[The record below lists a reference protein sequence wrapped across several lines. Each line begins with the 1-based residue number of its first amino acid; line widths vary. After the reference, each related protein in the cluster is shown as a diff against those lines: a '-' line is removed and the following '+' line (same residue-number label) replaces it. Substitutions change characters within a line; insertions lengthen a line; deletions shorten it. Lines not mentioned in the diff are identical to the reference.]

1 MKFSAIDFFVRV
13 RNSFKGYRSQEMTLR
28 RVWITSLLL
37 TLTASAAQAKTKYQ
51 PPTALSPEQSALV
64 QKAIAAEKVTIKQIQ
79 KHSPLV
85 QTYIQNMRADQVLY
99 AVPESDQYLLGRV
112 DFGKSISD
120 TSYSE
125 QGNSKGLFKGSMK
138 YVSGL
143 TKAFKMQ
150 YISAGFMEM
159 MFLDPISFD
168 QQHYDFSYV
177 RRDFL
182 GAVRTLVFDV
192 HPKPGTGSGR
202 FTGRIWVEDQAGNIV
217 RFNGTYT
224 GGNQDD
230 DSSSYFHFDS
240 WRENLQPGLWLP
252 VGVYVEETQK
262 SSEHPVSFKAQTYI
276 WGYSLKLPT
285 HESDNESVKIDD
297 VQDQSDN
304 SADLS
309 PLQAQRQW
317 ISQAEE
323 NVLDRLVQAG
333 LLAPPSDFDKIL
345 EQVANNI
352 IIGNNIQITDQ
363 IHCRVLLTAPLESLA
378 VGNTIILSKG
388 LIDVLPTEADLA
400 AVLSFQLAH
409 IVLGHHIDTR
419 YAFNDRLLFPD
430 EATFERIHM
439 SHSDP
444 DNELAAK
451 KAIDLL
457 NHSVY
462 SNQLSQPGLF
472 LNQLDARSKQLTALN
487 TPRLGDSLLRPTG
500 EPWLNGL
507 MSKAPKLDMN
517 KLDQVAAL
525 PLGSNLKIDAWDDK
539 VIRLNTKAAP
549 IMNARDKMPFEV
561 TPVFFRLTRYA
572 PPVTAAPTPAAGAA
586 ESTAP
591 AVDTQQSAAPAQ
603 ASASQPTPQ

>member
-1 MKFSAIDFFVRV
+1 
-13 RNSFKGYRSQEMTLR
+13 MTLR

-51 PPTALSPEQSALV
+51 PPMALSPEQSALV
-64 QKAIAAEKVTIKQIQ
+64 QKAIAAEEVNITQMQ
-79 KHSPLV
+79 NHPPLV
-85 QTYIQNMRADQVLY
+85 QTYIQNMRPDQVLY

-112 DFGKSISD
+112 DFGKSITD

-125 QGNSKGLFKGSMK
+125 QAASKGLFKGSMK

-224 GGNQDD
+224 GGNSHDD
-230 DSSSYFHFDS
+230 RWNYFHFDS

-262 SSEHPVSFKAQTYI
+262 NSEHPVSFKAQTFI

-297 VQDQSDN
+297 VQDQSDQ

-333 LLAPPSDFDKIL
+333 LLAPPSDFDRIL
-345 EQVANNI
+345 EQVANTI
-352 IIGNNIQITDQ
+352 IIGNNIQITDA

-400 AVLSFQLAH
+400 AGLSFQLAH

-430 EATFERIHM
+430 EATFQRITM
-439 SHSDP
+439 NHSEND
-444 DNELAAK
+444 DSVAAK
-451 KAIDLL
+451 KAIEFL
-457 NHSVY
+457 NKTVDHDRL
-462 SNQLSQPGLF
+462 SNAGLF
-472 LNQLDARSKQLTALN
+472 FVQLQDRSRQLKALT
-487 TPRLGDSLLRPTG
+487 TPRIGDSLFSSEG
-500 EPWLNGL
+500 SPWL
-507 MSKAPKLDMN
+507 S
-517 KLDQVAAL
+517 
-525 PLGSNLKIDAWDDK
+525 
-539 VIRLNTKAAP
+539 
-549 IMNARDKMPFEV
+549 E
-561 TPVFFRLTRYA
+561 LT
-572 PPVTAAPTPAAGAA
+572 
-586 ESTAP
+586 
-591 AVDTQQSAAPAQ
+591 
-603 ASASQPTPQ
+603 

>member
-1 MKFSAIDFFVRV
+1 
-13 RNSFKGYRSQEMTLR
+13 
-28 RVWITSLLL
+28 
-37 TLTASAAQAKTKYQ
+37 
-51 PPTALSPEQSALV
+51 
-64 QKAIAAEKVTIKQIQ
+64 
-79 KHSPLV
+79 
-85 QTYIQNMRADQVLY
+85 
-99 AVPESDQYLLGRV
+99 
-112 DFGKSISD
+112 
-120 TSYSE
+120 
-125 QGNSKGLFKGSMK
+125 MK

-168 QQHYDFSYV
+168 QQHYDFTYV

-297 VQDQSDN
+297 VQDQSDAN
-304 SADLS
+304 QDLS

-352 IIGNNIQITDQ
+352 VIGNNIQISDA

-439 SHSDP
+439 SHSDA

-451 KAIDLL
+451 KSLDLL

-462 SNQLSQPGLF
+462 ANQLSQPGLF
-472 LNQLDARSKQLTALN
+472 FSALDSRSKQLTALN

-500 EPWLNGL
+500 EPWLNAL
-507 MSKAPKLDMN
+507 MPKAPKLDMN

-539 VIRLNTKAAP
+539 VIRLNARIPP

-561 TPVFFRLTRYA
+561 TPVFFRLIRYA
-572 PPVTAAPTPAAGAA
+572 PPATAAPTPAAGSADTVA
-586 ESTAP
+586 PP

-603 ASASQPTPQ
+603 ASATQPSPQ

>member
-1 MKFSAIDFFVRV
+1 
-13 RNSFKGYRSQEMTLR
+13 MTLR

-37 TLTASAAQAKTKYQ
+37 TFTASAAQAKTKYQ
-51 PPTALSPEQSALV
+51 PPTPLSPEQSALV

-85 QTYIQNMRADQVLY
+85 QTYIQNMKPDQLLY

-112 DFGKSISD
+112 DFGKSITD
-120 TSYSE
+120 TSYAAES
-125 QGNSKGLFKGSMK
+125 NSKGLFKGSMK
-138 YVSGL
+138 YVTGL

-224 GGNQDD
+224 GGNSDD

-262 SSEHPVSFKAQTYI
+262 NSEHPVSFKAQTFI
-276 WGYSLKLPT
+276 WGYSLKIPT

-297 VQDQSDN
+297 VQDQSAE
-304 SADLS
+304 SQDLS
-309 PLQAQRQW
+309 PLAAQREW

-333 LLAPPSDFDKIL
+333 LLAPASDFDKIL
-345 EQVANNI
+345 EQVSNNMV
-352 IIGNNIQITDQ
+352 IGNNIQLTDNL
-363 IHCRVLLTAPLESLA
+363 HCRVLLTAPLESLA

-400 AVLSFQLAH
+400 ATLSFQLAH

-439 SHSDP
+439 SHSDA

-451 KAIDLL
+451 KALDIL

-462 SNQLSQPGLF
+462 APQLAQPGLF
-472 LNQLDARSKQLTALN
+472 FAQLTDRSKQLTALN
-487 TPRLGDSLLRPTG
+487 TPRIGDSLMRPTG
-500 EPWLNGL
+500 EAWMNALVA
-507 MSKAPKLDMN
+507 KAPKLDAN

-525 PLGSNLKIDAWDDK
+525 PLGSQLKIDAWDDR
-539 VIRLNTKAAP
+539 VLALHARQAP
-549 IMNARDKMPFEV
+549 ILNARDKMPFEV
-561 TPVFFRLTRYA
+561 TPVFFRLTRYT
-572 PPVTAAPTPAAGAA
+572 PPVVAAPTAPAAGAA
-586 ESTAP
+586 ENTAP

-603 ASASQPTPQ
+603 VSQTQPSPQ

>member
-1 MKFSAIDFFVRV
+1 
-13 RNSFKGYRSQEMTLR
+13 MTLR

-37 TLTASAAQAKTKYQ
+37 SLTASAAQAKTKYQ
-51 PPTALSPEQSALV
+51 PPTAMTPEQSALV

-112 DFGKSISD
+112 DFGKSITD
-120 TSYSE
+120 TSYA
-125 QGNSKGLFKGSMK
+125 GTTDNSKGLFKGSLK
-138 YVSGL
+138 YVTGL

-202 FTGRIWVEDQAGNIV
+202 FTGRIWVEDQNGNIV

-297 VQDQSDN
+297 VQDQSAE
-304 SADLS
+304 SQDLS

-345 EQVANNI
+345 EQVTNNM
-352 IIGNNIQITDQ
+352 IIGNNIAMTDS

-388 LIDVLPTEADLA
+388 LIDVLPSESDLA

-451 KAIDLL
+451 KALDLL

-462 SNQLSQPGLF
+462 APQLASPGLF
-472 LNQLDARSKQLTALN
+472 LAQLNDRSKQLTALN

-500 EPWLNGL
+500 EPWMNALIP
-507 MSKAPKLDMN
+507 KAPKLDIN
-517 KLDQVAAL
+517 KLDQIAAL
-525 PLGSNLKIDAWDDK
+525 PLGSQLKIDAWDDK
-539 VIRLNTKAAP
+539 VIRLNARQAP

-561 TPVFFRLTRYA
+561 TPVFFRLTRYTV
-572 PPVTAAPTPAAGAA
+572 PVTAPAAAAATTGAA
-586 ESTAP
+586 ETVPPP
-591 AVDTQQSAAPAQ
+591 AVDTQQGAGAPPAQ
-603 ASASQPTPQ
+603 AANATPNPQ